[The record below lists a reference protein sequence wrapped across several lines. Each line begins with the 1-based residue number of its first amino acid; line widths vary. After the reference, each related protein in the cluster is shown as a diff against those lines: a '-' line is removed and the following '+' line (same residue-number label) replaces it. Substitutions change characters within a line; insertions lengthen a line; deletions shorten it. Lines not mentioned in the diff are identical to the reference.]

1 MGFHR
6 RHIDNN
12 QVISLFRQ
20 GGINRVK
27 DWYTRGVDAL
37 VTESGLASDITEIM
51 DKKMDETERW
61 NLISD
66 MVAHESIKT
75 L

>member
-27 DWYTRGVDAL
+27 DWYTRGADAL

>member
-51 DKKMDETERW
+51 DKKMDETARW

>member
-6 RHIDNN
+6 RHIDNK
-12 QVISLFRQ
+12 QVISLFRL
-20 GGINRVK
+20 GGIDIVK
-27 DWYTRGVDAL
+27 DWYTIGADAL

-51 DKKMDETERW
+51 DRKMDETAKW

>member
-20 GGINRVK
+20 GGINKVK